1 MPDVTDRVKPL
12 KPPAIH
18 VYVYVEG
25 GNVQATA
32 ASVPVVLHIADKD
45 NHEGISIEDKISA
58 LFAEH
63 KLDCEKVTE
72 DWITVPDPGLDDH
85 LDTTVEEEIPEED

>member
-1 MPDVTDRVKPL
+1 MPNVTEQVKPP
-12 KPPAIH
+12 KPPGIH

-25 GNVQATA
+25 GNIQTVA
-32 ASVPVVLHIADKD
+32 ANTPVTLHIVDKD
-45 NHEGISIEDKISA
+45 NHEGINVEDKVSA

-72 DWITVPDPGLDDH
+72 DWITVEDPGLDDH
-85 LDTTVEEEIPEED
+85 LDTTTEETIPE